1 MSAMTSAARNKG
13 LYIAKGEFVAFLDSD
28 DEYDPTYL
36 ESQLGLLAENDA
48 DIAVASYRRKVPNST
63 TDFIVTD
70 VIDFKSI
77 LKGNPMAPLGTVY
90 RFSRFKSLR
99 FRLDTRKCVDYVFF
113 LSLFQ
118 LGAIAVPNKSVLGTL
133 NIHDDSK
140 FKNKLKL
147 ICWQWLSYKM
157 VGINWFKRWYYLFCW
172 GIYGLRKYRDVK

>member
-48 DIAVASYRRKVPNST
+48 DIAVASYRRKAPNST

-77 LKGNPMAPLGTVY
+77 LKGNSMAPLGTVY

-118 LGAIAVPNKSVLGTL
+118 LGVIAVPNKSVLGTL

-140 FKNKLKL
+140 SENKLKL
-147 ICWQWLSYKM
+147 IRWQWLSYKM

-172 GIYGLRKYRDVK
+172 GYTD